1 MAKHS
6 APQTVAV
13 VPTGATIIRPV
24 AVSAEAYLG
33 KLRAMAG
40 AAVAPVAP
48 GRHAR

>member
-13 VPTGATIIRPV
+13 VPTGVTIIRPV

-33 KLRAMAG
+33 KLRAMAHV
-40 AAVAPVAP
+40 AAPPP

>member
-6 APQTVAV
+6 APQTITV

-24 AVSAEAYLG
+24 AVSAAAYLG
-33 KLRAMAG
+33 RLRTIAG
-40 AAVAPVAP
+40 AASAPVPP